1 MTTRRATPSAARP
14 VARSSLTTDRCTFA
28 SKNTRDETRRL
39 KSRLGFI
46 LRLEG
51 GILSRLFAS
60 ARHGGGSVAAT
71 DKGTRLIDI
80 DQLVASRGEHGW
92 SYNQE
97 ASMKQI
103 SVKRAILAAAVLAC
117 GTFGSIE
124 WSKDNGL
131 SMSIETAK
139 ARVGRPGTPV
149 SVAGVARRTTRRAVV
164 GGAAVGAAAAGTACV
179 RVLVN
184 GAYVCR

>member
-1 MTTRRATPSAARP
+1 MLLLDTW
-14 VARSSLTTDRCTFA
+14 
-28 SKNTRDETRRL
+28 
-39 KSRLGFI
+39 
-46 LRLEG
+46 
-51 GILSRLFAS
+51 
-60 ARHGGGSVAAT
+60 GGSVAAT

-80 DQLVASRGEHGW
+80 DQSVAGRGEHGW